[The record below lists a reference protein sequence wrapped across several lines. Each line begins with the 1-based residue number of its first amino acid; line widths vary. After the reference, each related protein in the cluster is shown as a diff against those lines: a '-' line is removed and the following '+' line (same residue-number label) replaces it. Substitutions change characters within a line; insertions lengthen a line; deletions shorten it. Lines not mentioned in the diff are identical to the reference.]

1 MRSSVFS
8 SYDHRGHRGIK
19 WSYVCPKTKIIFL
32 ALSFHIKQM
41 SQWYFLIVILK
52 GEIHVTKYI
61 SILYACMIIYN
72 VDHLFNEIWVISLFI
87 LLYTKIIFLPLLVWE
102 NKDWFTVLILPA
114 RRVCWSLILHWPFSE
129 RSIVLE
135 SVWGGGLIPKN
146 LNKKR
151 YT

>member
-87 LLYTKIIFLPLLVWE
+87 LLYIQKLYSCPYWSEKIKIDLLCWSYQPVGSAYCW
-102 NKDWFTVLILPA
+102 LILNFA
-114 RRVCWSLILHWPFSE
+114 LTFFR
-129 RSIVLE
+129 
-135 SVWGGGLIPKN
+135 
-146 LNKKR
+146 
-151 YT
+151 T